1 MLRDWV
7 SLILEENALK
17 ASALRELTEDELGQK
32 YDELTEELFN
42 LRFQLATSQMENVG
56 RMRAV
61 RRDIARVKTIQRE
74 RQSLLPKQD

>member
-1 MLRDWV
+1 M
-7 SLILEENALK
+7 K

-61 RRDIARVKTIQRE
+61 RQDIARVKTIQRE
-74 RQSLLPKQD
+74 RQLLLPKQD

>member
-1 MLRDWV
+1 M
-7 SLILEENALK
+7 K
-17 ASALRELTEDELGQK
+17 ASALRELTEEELGQK

-74 RQSLLPKQD
+74 RQMLPRQD

>member
-1 MLRDWV
+1 M
-7 SLILEENALK
+7 K
-17 ASALRELTEDELGQK
+17 ASALRELTEQELGQK

-74 RQSLLPKQD
+74 RQMLPKQD

>member
-1 MLRDWV
+1 M
-7 SLILEENALK
+7 K
-17 ASALRELTEDELGQK
+17 ASALRELTQEELGQK

-74 RQSLLPKQD
+74 RQLSLQEQD